1 MDLITPRRR
10 TRPVR
15 VGDAVIG
22 GDAPILVQ
30 SMITEETKNVDACVA
45 QIIAMYEAG
54 CELVRVTTPT
64 LADAHCLGEI
74 RAKLDARGYRI
85 PLVADVHHQGTDIA
99 VAVAQYVDKVRINP
113 GLFVFRKPRGRSEE
127 YSPEEHR
134 AELEA
139 IEEAVLPV
147 IEACK
152 ARDIAMRIGVNHGS
166 LAERMLVTHG
176 DTPRG
181 MVESAMEY
189 LKICERHGYRNLVI
203 SLKASRVPVMIAANR
218 LMAQRMDEE
227 GMDYPLHLG
236 VTEAGDGQ
244 YARVKSVAGIATLL
258 AEGIGDTI
266 RVSLSEDPINELPVC
281 YELLQALGL
290 RRTQTE
296 FIACPGCGRTKF
308 DLPTVLHEVRAA
320 TRHLTGLNIAV
331 MGCIVNGP
339 GEMADADYGYV
350 GKAGG
355 KIALYR
361 GREVVKESVPQEEG
375 VAELVALIR
384 ADGRWVEPADAAPGT
399 APARITAGGGGLGR
413 GKYSA
418 TIPLTAV

>member
-1 MDLITPRRR
+1 MDLITPRRK
-10 TRPVR
+10 TRAVR

-45 QIIAMYEAG
+45 QIVAMYEAG

-74 RAKLDARGYRI
+74 KTKLDARGYRI
-85 PLVADVHHQGTDIA
+85 PLVADVHHQGTEIA
-99 VAVAQYVDKVRINP
+99 VAVAEFVDKVRINP
-113 GLFVFRKPRGRSEE
+113 GLFVYRRPRGRAEE
-127 YSPEEHR
+127 YSEAEHR
-134 AELEA
+134 AELAA
-139 IEEAVLPV
+139 IEESVLPV
-147 IEACK
+147 IEVCK
-152 ARDIAMRIGVNHGS
+152 RREIAMRIGVNHGS
-166 LAERMLVTHG
+166 LAERMLVTYG
-176 DTPRG
+176 DTPKG

-189 LKICERHGYRNLVI
+189 LRICEKHGYRNLVI

-218 LMAQRMDEE
+218 LMAERMDEE

-244 YARVKSVAGIATLL
+244 YARIKSTTGIGTLL

-266 RVSLSEDPINELPVC
+266 RVSLAEDPINELPVC
-281 YELLQALGL
+281 YEILQALGL
-290 RRTQTE
+290 RRTQVE
-296 FIACPGCGRTKF
+296 FVACPGCGRTKF

-320 TRHLTGLNIAV
+320 TRHLVGLNIAV

-361 GREVVKESVPQEEG
+361 GREVVKESVPEERG
-375 VAELVALIR
+375 VEELVALIR
-384 ADGRWVEPADAAPGT
+384 ADGKWVEPPEGAEPVVPMRAAN
-399 APARITAGGGGLGR
+399 AGLGR
-413 GKYSA
+413 GKYVAEISV
-418 TIPLTAV
+418 TGV